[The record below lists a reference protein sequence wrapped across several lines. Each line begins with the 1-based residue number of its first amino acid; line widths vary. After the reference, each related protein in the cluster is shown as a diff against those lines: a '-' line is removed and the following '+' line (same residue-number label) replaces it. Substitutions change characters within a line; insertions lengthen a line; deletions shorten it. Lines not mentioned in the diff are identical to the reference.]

1 MSKTRPYEY
10 VPTYA
15 IAILI
20 EEYERLIKVGFFRL
34 QNDLEKMK
42 AEMQLRFSQPEE
54 DRQITI
60 EEYMRSRK
68 NESNRFIK

>member
-54 DRQITI
+54 NRQITI

-68 NESNRFIK
+68 NGI

>member
-42 AEMQLRFSQPEE
+42 AEMQIRFSQPEE

-68 NESNRFIK
+68 NDT

>member
-54 DRQITI
+54 DKQISI
-60 EEYMRSRK
+60 DEYMRSRK
-68 NESNRFIK
+68 NE

>member
-1 MSKTRPYEY
+1 MSKQRPYEF

-34 QNDLEKMK
+34 ENDLEKMK
-42 AEMQLRFSQPEE
+42 AEMKLRFAKPEE
-54 DRQITI
+54 DKQITI

-68 NESNRFIK
+68 NENN

>member
-1 MSKTRPYEY
+1 MSKNRPYEF

-42 AEMQLRFSQPEE
+42 AEMKLRFTQPEE
-54 DRQITI
+54 DKQISI

-68 NESNRFIK
+68 NE

>member
-1 MSKTRPYEY
+1 MSKQRPYEF

-34 QNDLEKMK
+34 ENDLEKMK
-42 AEMQLRFSQPEE
+42 VEMKLRFAQPEE
-54 DRQITI
+54 DKQISI
-60 EEYMRSRK
+60 EEYMRSK
-68 NESNRFIK
+68 SKGE

>member
-1 MSKTRPYEY
+1 MSEQRPYEF

-34 QNDLEKMK
+34 ENDLEKMK
-42 AEMQLRFSQPEE
+42 VEMKLRFAQPEE
-54 DRQITI
+54 DKQISI
-60 EEYMRSRK
+60 DDYIRSRNNDK
-68 NESNRFIK
+68 